1 MVIIPTMVS
10 RVKTMNRLLI
20 VSNRLPISLSRQNG
34 DFQLQRSVGGLAT
47 GVGSFYKSYESL
59 WIGWPG
65 MNVQKKQREERD
77 RVVETLRQEQ
87 CHPVFLT
94 PYDIKHYYDGF
105 CNDTLWPILH
115 YFNHYTNYD
124 QKTWNVYR
132 RVNEKFCDA
141 VMEVARLDDVI
152 WVHDYHL
159 MLLPQ
164 MLRERLPDAE
174 IGYFHHIPFP
184 SFEVFRHL
192 PWRREILEGV
202 LGADLIGFHTYG
214 YVRHFLSSVRR
225 ILGYEHSF
233 GEVRTGNRVVRTDLF
248 PMGIDYRR
256 FADAAGSNPVQEE
269 IARIRSKYGNQK
281 IILSFDRL
289 DYTKGIP
296 LRLKA
301 FDTLLEKKPEY
312 QGEVSLVL
320 VAVPSRGGVDR
331 YQVLKKKIDELVGR
345 INGKYGTT
353 DWTPVRYFYN
363 FLPFEALVA
372 FYSAADLAL
381 VTPLRDGMNLM
392 AKEYIATRV
401 GGTGVLILS
410 EMAGAAE
417 ELGEAI
423 IVNPNDQDAVI
434 EAIEVALAMPEKEQV
449 ERNRI
454 MQKRLVR
461 YDIKQWVGDFL
472 ERLGDARTVQTERS
486 EQIVTSAIRDQLV
499 DDYSS
504 GKNRLLLLDYDGTL
518 VPFAAKPRMAVPGE
532 ATIDLLEEL
541 SRASPNEVVVISGR
555 DRHTLD
561 AWFGSMDIGIIAE
574 HGVWIKERSEEWRML
589 DSLSDEWKEE
599 IYPILELYTDRTP
612 GAFIEEK
619 DYSLV
624 WHYRRTEPLLGAQ
637 RAKDLKDD
645 LLHLTSNLNVGVM
658 EGNKVI
664 EIKDT
669 GINKGR
675 AAQNWLSR
683 HSWDFTLAIGDDRT
697 DEDLFETVPPEAY
710 SIKVGLAPSK
720 ARFNLATQRDV
731 MPLLR
736 RCIACDKGATRKKDR
751 WGHEGGLIPVI

>member
-1 MVIIPTMVS
+1 
-10 RVKTMNRLLI
+10 MNRLLI
-20 VSNRLPISLSRQNG
+20 VSNRLPISVSRQNG
-34 DFQLQRSVGGLAT
+34 DLRLQRSVGGLAT

-59 WIGWPG
+59 WVGWPG
-65 MNVQKKQREERD
+65 MNVQRKQKEEKD
-77 RVVETLRQEQ
+77 RIIETLQREQ
-87 CHPVFLT
+87 CHPVFLS

-105 CNDTLWPILH
+105 CNNTLWPLFH

-124 QKTWNVYR
+124 QKTWNVYQ

-141 VMEVARLDDVI
+141 VMEVARPDDVI

-184 SFEVFRHL
+184 SFELFRHL
-192 PWRREILEGV
+192 PWRKEILEGM

-233 GEVRTGNRVVRTDLF
+233 GEVRTGTRVVRTDLF

-256 FADAAGSNPVQEE
+256 FADAAGSNPVQGE
-269 IARIRSKYGNQK
+269 IARIRQKYGKRK

-296 LRLKA
+296 LRLEA

-312 QGEVSLVL
+312 QGKISLVL
-320 VAVPSRGGVDR
+320 VAVPSRAGVGR
-331 YQVLKKKIDELVGR
+331 YQVLKKRIDELVGR

-353 DWTPVRYFYN
+353 DWIPVRYFYN
-363 FLPFEALVA
+363 FLPFETLVA
-372 FYSAADLAL
+372 FYSAADIAL

-392 AKEYIATRV
+392 AKEYIATRTD
-401 GGTGVLILS
+401 GTGVLILS

-417 ELGEAI
+417 ELGEAV

-434 EAIEVALAMPEKEQV
+434 EAIEAALAMPEKEQV
-449 ERNRI
+449 ERNRA
-454 MQKRLVR
+454 MQKRLMR
-461 YDIKQWVGDFL
+461 YDIEHWVGDFL
-472 ERLGDARTVQTERS
+472 TRLGDARAIQVERS
-486 EQIVTSAIRDQLV
+486 EQVVTPAIRDQLV
-499 DDYSS
+499 DDYVS

-532 ATIDLLEEL
+532 ATREVLEEL
-541 SRASPNEVVVISGR
+541 SRAPQNEVVVISGR
-555 DRHTLD
+555 DQYTLD
-561 AWFGSMDIGIIAE
+561 AWFGAMDIGLIAE
-574 HGVWIKERSEEWRML
+574 HGVWVKERSGEWRMPEA
-589 DSLSDEWKEE
+589 LSDEWKGE

-624 WHYRRTEPLLGAQ
+624 WHYRRTEPMLGAQ

-664 EIKDT
+664 EIKNT
-669 GINKGR
+669 VVNKGR
-675 AAQNWLSR
+675 AALNWVSR
-683 HSWDFTLAIGDDRT
+683 HAWDFILAIGDDRT
-697 DEDLFETVPPEAY
+697 DEDLFAVMPPEAY
-710 SIKVGLAPSK
+710 SIKIGLAPSK
-720 ARFNLATQRDV
+720 ARFNLITQRDV
-731 MPLLR
+731 VPLLR
-736 RCIACDKGATRKKDR
+736 RCIACDKGATGKKEKR
-751 WGHEGGLIPVI
+751 GREKGLIESAAPG